1 MTSAA
6 TSATPAS
13 GSTSSG
19 NANTAAAV
27 TMASR
32 PDDANDTGLTLTKGL
47 EQLEPD
53 AIRAAFLGEEI
64 TLPDNRTDK
73 KATDTTEE
81 TETDEAETDSEN
93 GPEEETSETAEEAGD
108 EAEEGEETEDGQEPE
123 SQLEKGLLK
132 ELAGKPGLHKRV
144 KQLFAQNK
152 ELKDKIAAAEAAP
165 APLILAPTQATK
177 QLFSDAKS
185 EAEIE
190 QQAQATLANA
200 RAKLRWLNRHLDGGT
215 YGEGETALEMTA
227 ADVDQAI
234 DHFEGLIPQVETAK
248 AARKEWLK
256 EYASTAKAVPGVVDL
271 VNPKT
276 PHRESEVIRQIPE
289 LMRRADYLLLLSD
302 LKSGRELR
310 EKQAKGI
317 KLVEVKPG
325 DKAAATP
332 TPTPGTQR
340 AAVKPARPAV
350 QTPTG
355 KPLDRDKL
363 QELRQ
368 RAADNDPDA
377 QDAIREAFLNS

>member
-1 MTSAA
+1 
-6 TSATPAS
+6 
-13 GSTSSG
+13 
-19 NANTAAAV
+19 
-27 TMASR
+27 MASR
-32 PDDANDTGLTLTKGL
+32 PEGANDTGLTLTRGL

-64 TLPDNRTDK
+64 VLPDPATDK
-73 KATDTTEE
+73 GATDTTEE
-81 TETDEAETDSEN
+81 TESPEEATEAEDDGEEQSTEADEAATEDT
-93 GPEEETSETAEEAGD
+93 T
-108 EAEEGEETEDGQEPE
+108 EEGEETEEDIEPE

-132 ELAGKPGLHKRV
+132 ELADKPGLHKRV
-144 KQLFAQNK
+144 KKLFAQNK
-152 ELKDKIAAAEAAP
+152 ELKDKVAAAEAAP
-165 APLILAPTQATK
+165 APLVLAPAQATK

-215 YGEGETALEMTA
+215 YGEGETAIEMSA
-227 ADVDQAI
+227 ADVDAAI

-248 AARKEWLK
+248 TARKQWLK
-256 EYASTAKAVPGVVDL
+256 EYADTAKAVPAAVDL

-289 LMRRADYLLLLSD
+289 LTRRPDYLQLLSD
-302 LKSGRELR
+302 LKAGRELR

-325 DKAAATP
+325 EKAAATT
-332 TPTPGTQR
+332 TPTPGTAR
-340 AAVKPARPAV
+340 AAVKSARPAA
-350 QTPTG
+350 QTPTR

-363 QELRQ
+363 QELRT
-368 RAADNDPDA
+368 RAAANDPDA